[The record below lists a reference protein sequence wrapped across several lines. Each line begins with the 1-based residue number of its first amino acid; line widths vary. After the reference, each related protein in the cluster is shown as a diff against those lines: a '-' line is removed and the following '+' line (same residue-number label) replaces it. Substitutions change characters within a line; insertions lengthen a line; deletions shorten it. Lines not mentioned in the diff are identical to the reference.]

1 MLRKIFLA
9 LAATTMLGALAL
21 TSTAASA
28 HGPGYGIGPGHGPG
42 HFGGHD
48 FRRHLF
54 GRGYWGGLGYG
65 VAGGDCF
72 YTPRGLLVCPEY

>member
-1 MLRKIFLA
+1 MLRKTFLA
-9 LAATTMLGALAL
+9 LAATTALGALAL
-21 TSTAASA
+21 TSSAASA
-28 HGPGYGIGPGHGPG
+28 HGPGIGAGHGPG
-42 HFGGHD
+42 HFVGHD